1 YGDWSSDVCSSD
13 LRLGAERAPNI
24 VVVDELVRARAGAGL
39 VKLLLDLG
47 LCDPLLAGD
56 IGNAAFCHQ
65 FLNSSRPR
73 SSAQPGSA
81 PPALR
86 PPPPPFAT
94 AASGH
99 LVEATGAGRPAPDT
113 RRPRGPGAAGGR
125 RRRWCRHAPP

>member
-1 YGDWSSDVCSSD
+1 PPPAGGRGAP
-13 LRLGAERAPNI
+13 LRARLAGRLARHLGRHGRLGSERAPDV
-24 VVVDELVRARAGAGL
+24 VVVDELVPARAGASL

-56 IGNAAFCHQ
+56 VGNAAFWHQ
-65 FLNSSRPR
+65 FPNSAKPR

-81 PPALR
+81 PPAPW
-86 PPPPPFAT
+86 PPPPSLAT

-113 RRPRGPGAAGGR
+113 RRPRGP
-125 RRRWCRHAPP
+125 